1 MDPMPP
7 ALELGTAPLPARWP
21 LVGRRHQLDRV
32 AAVLADD
39 AMRGVLVHGPA
50 GVGKTRLADE
60 SFEVATAQ
68 GRIGGRSAA
77 SAGAVGVS
85 LGALI
90 PLLPV
95 EVVEQRF
102 DPAALYATV
111 AAAFRD
117 AAGAR
122 PFVLLVDDMHRLDP
136 ASVTL
141 LGQLLD
147 ANVVFLIGTVRTGD
161 SGAAAMSELWRRD
174 HVLRIDLENLPR
186 DDIDTLLHLALGG
199 PVEAAAGEA
208 LWTRSRGNLLFLREL
223 VLGAHSTGRLV
234 AQQGIWR
241 LRGALPNTARL
252 AELVDLRL
260 AEVSA
265 DASDLLGLL
274 ALREPLGL
282 SALTDLVGQQPLDE
296 LDRAALLRV
305 VSGGRRQ
312 HVSLA
317 HPLYSEVV
325 RERLAP
331 LTRRRLLLVYAD
343 RIEGFGARRREDAL
357 RVANARLD
365 AEGVADHALVLAAAR
380 LARYGHDYPQV
391 ERLARAALVEQVSP
405 EALLLLAEALHE
417 LGAYADAEAVLV
429 RHEAVIAGADE
440 TDRVRLVA
448 IRVRNLMWGLDRADE
463 ALAVNRA
470 TCADISDDEGR
481 AELVADEAMVLAFG
495 GHPADALAV
504 LDAHEPGGPRARVLR
519 SIAEVPALILTGRCE
534 TARVLARRA
543 FREHEAL
550 GDQLAIAHPGI
561 HVIQEVYALMDS
573 GRIEDAWQLA
583 SAAFPIATRVG
594 APLGRIWFAFGL
606 GRSAWLAGR
615 LETARRWLA
624 ESAGLCSDYGFDG
637 PRRIALS
644 LLATSAA
651 QLGDVAGCDAAVDEL
666 DRLRSFAYRAPEQE
680 LGRAWAAV
688 AHGEQQRGRDLLLAA
703 ADRAAATGERAIE
716 VVLLHD
722 VARLGEPAAVRER
735 IEAVAAECEGRPRAG
750 LRRARACAR
759 RSESLG
765 ARGGC
770 RRIRRH
776 RGATVRRRGR
786 DRGRAGLPATRR
798 RPHGNRDGREGN
810 RARATLRRCPDAG
823 SPRRGDSGTAHGTG
837 TRDRDPRG
845 RAVAEQRDRRPLV
858 ALGANGEQPPAAH
871 LREARRHEPDGAR
884 GRARRV

>member
-1 MDPMPP
+1 ME
-7 ALELGTAPLPARWP
+7 EL
-21 LVGRRHQLDRV
+21 
-32 AAVLADD
+32 
-39 AMRGVLVHGPA
+39 
-50 GVGKTRLADE
+50 
-60 SFEVATAQ
+60 S
-68 GRIGGRSAA
+68 
-77 SAGAVGVS
+77 
-85 LGALI
+85 
-90 PLLPV
+90 
-95 EVVEQRF
+95 
-102 DPAALYATV
+102 
-111 AAAFRD
+111 
-117 AAGAR
+117 
-122 PFVLLVDDMHRLDP
+122 
-136 ASVTL
+136 
-141 LGQLLD
+141 
-147 ANVVFLIGTVRTGD
+147 
-161 SGAAAMSELWRRD
+161 RRD

-199 PVEAAAGEA
+199 PVKAAAGEA
-208 LWTRSRGNLLFLREL
+208 LWTRSHGNLLFLRTSCS
-223 VLGAHSTGRLV
+223 GRTRRGGWSRNRGSGGYAAHCPTPRASPSWSTS
-234 AQQGIWR
+234 
-241 LRGALPNTARL
+241 
-252 AELVDLRL
+252 
-260 AEVSA
+260 VSPRCPP
-265 DASDLLGLL
+265 DTSDLLGLL
-274 ALREPLGL
+274 ALREPLGV

-343 RIEGFGARRREDAL
+343 RIEGFGARRREDTL

-470 TCADISDDEGR
+470 TCAEISDDEGR

-504 LDAHEPGGPRARVLR
+504 LDAHEPGGPRGQVLR

-534 TARVLARRA
+534 TARDSRVARSA
-543 FREHEAL
+543 EHEAL

-583 SAAFPIATRVG
+583 SAAFPIATRVRRAVG
-594 APLGRIWFAFGL
+594 SIWFAFGL

-637 PRRIALS
+637 PRRIALVAARDECRPARRRRGLRCGGRRARPPPVVRVTARPS
-644 LLATSAA
+644 RSSVTPGRRLPTVSSSTVATS
-651 QLGDVAGCDAAVDEL
+651 CS
-666 DRLRSFAYRAPEQE
+666 RPPTS
-680 LGRAWAAV
+680 GRGP
-688 AHGEQQRGRDLLLAA
+688 GEH
-703 ADRAAATGERAIE
+703 AIE

-722 VARLGEPAAVRER
+722 AARLGEPAAVRER
-735 IEAVAAECEGRPRAG
+735 IEAVAAECEGDLARVCAEHVHALAG
-750 LRRARACAR
+750 RSPSGLAAVADGFDAIGARLFAAEAATAAARAYRQRGDGRTATAMAAKATALAQHC
-759 RSESLG
+759 EG
-765 ARGGC
+765 ARTPGLLDVATPEPLTA
-770 RRIRRH
+770 REQEIAILAAERLQSKEIADRLSLSVRTVNNHLQRIYVKLGVTSRTEL
-776 RGATVRRRGR
+776 A
-786 DRGRAGLPATRR
+786 AALA
-798 RPHGNRDGREGN
+798 
-810 RARATLRRCPDAG
+810 
-823 SPRRGDSGTAHGTG
+823 
-837 TRDRDPRG
+837 
-845 RAVAEQRDRRPLV
+845 AV
-858 ALGANGEQPPAAH
+858 
-871 LREARRHEPDGAR
+871 
-884 GRARRV
+884 